1 MAKKKRKYRK
11 LERSLPV
18 MRANAGGIDIGAT
31 EIFVAVPADRD
42 TESVRSFSTFTQDLH
57 ALADWLQQCRV
68 DTVAMESTG
77 VYWIPLFQILE
88 ARGIEVHL
96 VNAQHVHH
104 VPGRKSDVL
113 DCQWLQ
119 YLHSVG
125 LLRASF
131 RPEHAVCEI
140 RSLMRHRENLV
151 HMHTGHLNEVFAMP
165 HQGAN
170 FAYGVFGAKRGPQQA
185 HRMQILKPLTIEHVR
200 LAPGNVMHM
209 LSIDQMNFNTPR
221 FQNLKQW
228 YPVHSGGFHSHRVHT
243 TLLQPVRQSMKILGK
258 RRKRSHRFRIAI
270 GWYGDKN
277 LRRSDVD
284 TTGIRSH
291 HRQAPLQFAILPF
304 LLGHGS
310 SPLIRFGNEPGVQEM
325 KSLKRDHHNTNR
337 GCASPM
343 LLRTGLGSNS
353 STGSPKQAPLGTR
366 PTLTAAVSNFLGHI
380 RDSIGPDPSNGKFLT
395 VIVWP
400 QDSWDTPLRGGEYL
414 SQQPVQLPQ
423 FHGRVRSS
431 SHCLLGNKPVA
442 AENDIVLL
450 DDFVNACG
458 GYGDETIFQAL
469 NPGFLPQIPERKFQ
483 VLGRASQQTFH
494 LNDAD
499 SAPVRVT
506 PA

>member
-1 MAKKKRKYRK
+1 M
-11 LERSLPV
+11 L
-18 MRANAGGIDIGAT
+18 
-31 EIFVAVPADRD
+31 
-42 TESVRSFSTFTQDLH
+42 
-57 ALADWLQQCRV
+57 
-68 DTVAMESTG
+68 
-77 VYWIPLFQILE
+77 
-88 ARGIEVHL
+88 
-96 VNAQHVHH
+96 
-104 VPGRKSDVL
+104 
-113 DCQWLQ
+113 
-119 YLHSVG
+119 
-125 LLRASF
+125 
-131 RPEHAVCEI
+131 
-140 RSLMRHRENLV
+140 

-200 LAPGNVMHM
+200 LAAGNVMHM

-221 FQNLKQW
+221 FQNLKQR
-228 YPVHSGGFHSHRVHT
+228 YPVHSGGFHSHPVHT

-258 RRKRSHRFRIAI
+258 RGKRSHRFRIAI
-270 GWYGDKN
+270 GGYGDKN

-325 KSLKRDHHNTNR
+325 KSLKRDHHNTNC

-366 PTLTAAVSNFLGHI
+366 PTLTAAVSDFLAHI

-400 QDSWDTPLRGGEYL
+400 QDSWDTP
-414 SQQPVQLPQ
+414 QQKRFPREHFAFALKELGVTHWPARVSNPFAEREFVACADGVFGYELQALQKQ
-423 FHGRVRSS
+423 FH
-431 SHCLLGNKPVA
+431 HKA
-442 AENDIVLL
+442 AE
-450 DDFVNACG
+450 F
-458 GYGDETIFQAL
+458 
-469 NPGFLPQIPERKFQ
+469 
-483 VLGRASQQTFH
+483 
-494 LNDAD
+494 
-499 SAPVRVT
+499 
-506 PA
+506 